1 MHPVN
6 ASVVSYNNHFGDL
19 EDTIRGSLTSTTLFK
34 IFFLF
39 LFLQELSRSVQ
50 LHEKVRAR
58 ELREKN
64 EKYKRAV
71 EQMKRLE
78 KDHRELQEKL
88 KVCYVIFFLL
98 YCCFYCCFL

>member
-1 MHPVN
+1 M
-6 ASVVSYNNHFGDL
+6 
-19 EDTIRGSLTSTTLFK
+19 
-34 IFFLF
+34 F

-88 KVCYVIFFLL
+88 KVCYVIFFC
-98 YCCFYCCFL
+98 YIVVKIYAIFSVKSV